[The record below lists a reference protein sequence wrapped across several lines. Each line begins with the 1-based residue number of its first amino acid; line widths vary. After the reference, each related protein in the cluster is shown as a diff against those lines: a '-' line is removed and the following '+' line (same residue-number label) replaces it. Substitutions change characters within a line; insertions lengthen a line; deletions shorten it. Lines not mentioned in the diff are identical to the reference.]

1 MIEQIGI
8 AFFGVIAVWLSQDS
22 RPQWCRWA
30 CIFGLCSQPFWFMAA
45 WKAEQWGILAL
56 CFLYALSW
64 LRGLRT
70 HWLSRWAATRREKA
84 MAARRELAKARYR
97 VPTIGL
103 RTQVYQDDFANPG
116 RIADD

>member
-45 WKAEQWGILAL
+45 WKAEQWGILFL
-56 CFLYALSW
+56 CFLYAASW
-64 LRGLRT
+64 LRGVKT
-70 HWLSRWAATRREKA
+70 HWLRR
-84 MAARRELAKARYR
+84 RVDQRELARARYR
-97 VPTIGL
+97 VPTIRG
-103 RTQVYQDDFANPG
+103 
-116 RIADD
+116 